1 MKKNIKSV
9 IVFSALLICLSM
21 LLVAFAGCANSNPS
35 NNTDPDSKEN
45 QTLAF
50 AAASSLSVLR
60 QSVPSQNVNTENKS
74 TVSLD
79 TGILTDT
86 QSGESSAYLEAINT
100 INDYIFM
107 FEGYVGEDTPV
118 ENDIENSDREGYQY
132 KMTITVTQT
141 ENQSEQIVLY
151 YNETLNTEETDD
163 DETEYT
169 LTGIIVLEGKEYA
182 VEGRRTLDKDEN
194 ELEFSVKISDN
205 TKVVFEQEWENGEQ
219 EFNYSVFI
227 NGKLFNSFS
236 VEMEKFENK
245 TELEITTVIGNV
257 EFSLELSKKTE
268 NDKDYYYAEYKC
280 GSISF
285 EIKLSVVYENGNL
298 KIQYESENGGIIEKI
313 NSLTQSID
321 AI

>member
-1 MKKNIKSV
+1 
-9 IVFSALLICLSM
+9 M

-257 EFSLELSKKTE
+257 EFSLELSKK
-268 NDKDYYYAEYKC
+268 NRKR
-280 GSISF
+280 
-285 EIKLSVVYENGNL
+285 
-298 KIQYESENGGIIEKI
+298 
-313 NSLTQSID
+313 
-321 AI
+321 

>member
-1 MKKNIKSV
+1 
-9 IVFSALLICLSM
+9 
-21 LLVAFAGCANSNPS
+21 
-35 NNTDPDSKEN
+35 
-45 QTLAF
+45 
-50 AAASSLSVLR
+50 
-60 QSVPSQNVNTENKS
+60 
-74 TVSLD
+74 
-79 TGILTDT
+79 
-86 QSGESSAYLEAINT
+86 
-100 INDYIFM
+100 
-107 FEGYVGEDTPV
+107 
-118 ENDIENSDREGYQY
+118 
-132 KMTITVTQT
+132 MTITVTQT

-280 GSISF
+280 CSISF
-285 EIKLSVVYENGNL
+285 
-298 KIQYESENGGIIEKI
+298 
-313 NSLTQSID
+313 
-321 AI
+321 